1 MFIFDNSWDNS
12 KDILFFQ
19 LEREKVKEEREAKLK
34 MEEMNAKLKKDE
46 VL

>member
-1 MFIFDNSWDNS
+1 MFIFDNS

-46 VL
+46 V